1 MIKLKLIRLKEFCC
15 HGPGFVLLILPCI
28 LLLTLYL
35 FTGNEFDKIQYYSYK
50 SYNDAVTVDG
60 FLVWNSKC
68 HMPSKSLLDPS
79 IVKFVKKEKFQT
91 CTKSPLLT
99 SIIQDKNGDNIL
111 MLNLNETKH
120 LKSIFCCWAPIN
132 RPIPKKPNPQ
142 KNFDSSITIQNCVD
156 FNISVIIP
164 KEVDTLMVSCKDK
177 KEISVKAKGKLKNT
191 KHPVTIYQNVH
202 SVINVDKV
210 SDRFNISSD
219 NNNNMTSRHQ
229 RKLSVLLLG
238 IDNVSRLNLERNLP
252 KTTNYLHE
260 KGWLI
265 MKGYDKMGENTFPN
279 LMAILTGQQQT
290 DSYDKCK
297 PTNPF
302 GLDHCP
308 MLWYNFRNAGYVTAY
323 AEDEAKISTF
333 NYLKVGFVDPPTD
346 YYLRPYILATEK
358 LLKSRRRFANYY
370 CTGPEVAAERILNS
384 AVDFATKF
392 QGVPYFGFF
401 WTNSVSHDSINGLS
415 SMDTHILS
423 RLEYLEHEGI
433 MNDTMIIFLSDHGM
447 RIGDIRM
454 TFMGWYEERLP
465 FFYVWLPQWFR
476 DENPEVYDSL
486 TINQNRLTSPF
497 DLYETLRDIVI
508 RGGGEAGPSTGCP
521 KCRSLFKTVPVE
533 RGCEDAGVPPH
544 WCVCSAF
551 EKDNASSQIVVRGA
565 HKILDHIE
573 NIVKNYKTKKGKRL
587 CAKFKLK
594 KIHRI
599 HKVIDLNNS
608 NSTSSTEYFYMIQV
622 TPGDAKFEATIHY
635 YGSDNYNVTEEQ
647 ISRINSYGPGSKC
660 LDHGQKRYCHC
671 IK

>member
-1 MIKLKLIRLKEFCC
+1 MMIKKFIMFKENNNYKS
-15 HGPGFVLLILPCI
+15 
-28 LLLTLYL
+28 LLLMLFLFIMYFFISIRFNYTIYDKSDKYVIPDEYL
-35 FTGNEFDKIQYYSYK
+35 I
-50 SYNDAVTVDG
+50 
-60 FLVWNSKC
+60 WNSKC
-68 HMPSKSLLDPS
+68 HMQSKIPYDKS
-79 IVKFVKKEKFQT
+79 ILKFIKKEVYEN
-91 CTKSPLLT
+91 CSNLPLLT
-99 SIIQDKNGDNIL
+99 SIIQDENGRNIL
-111 MLNLNETKH
+111 ILKTNESEHFKNLN
-120 LKSIFCCWAPIN
+120 CCWSPIV
-132 RPIPKKPNPQ
+132 RPIPKEPKS
-142 KNFDSSITIQNCVD
+142 KGKFDSVITVENCIH
-156 FNISVIIP
+156 FNNSVVVP
-164 KEVDTLMVSCKDK
+164 NEVDILMVTCNEEKYK
-177 KEISVKAKGKLKNT
+177 TKLKNE
-191 KHPVTIYQNVH
+191 KRNNVPIYKNVH
-202 SVINVDKV
+202 SIINVEKV
-210 SDRFNISSD
+210 LNHL
-219 NNNNMTSRHQ
+219 NNSQNVNVSKG
-229 RKLSVLLLG
+229 RKRLSVLLLG
-238 IDNVSRLNLERNLP
+238 IDNVSRLNFNRNLP
-252 KTTNYLHE
+252 KTVDYLDE
-260 KGWLI
+260 KGWLL
-265 MKGYDKMGENTFPN
+265 MKGYNKMGENTFPN

-297 PTNPF
+297 PTIPF

-401 WTNSVSHDSINGLS
+401 WTNSVSHDTINGLS
-415 SMDTHILS
+415 SMDTNILS
-423 RLEYLEHEGI
+423 RLEYLEREGI

-447 RIGDIRM
+447 RIGDFRM

-465 FFYVWLPQWFR
+465 FFYIWLPQWFR

-508 RGGGEAGPSTGCP
+508 RGGGDAGPSTGCP
-521 KCRSLFKTVPVE
+521 KCRSLFKTVPFE

-599 HKVIDLNNS
+599 HKVVDLNSS
-608 NSTSSTEYFYMIQV
+608 NSTSNAEYFYMIQV

-635 YGSDNYNVTEEQ
+635 YGSDNYNVTDEQ
-647 ISRINSYGPGSKC
+647 ISRIDLYGPGSKC